1 MKEVRITTEDFFI
14 GNFGCSEATDEL
26 VNIFAKIEIDKKG
39 ISVRDKEATTG
50 TDEDTNTPNHKFRKC
65 YVDWVDVD
73 KVNFIEHGYRKVLEN
88 TNDMIWKMD
97 LDHKWE
103 SDLQYTK
110 YVGKGH
116 HYNWHKDHYDED
128 IYPGHSG
135 NDRKLTMVYCLSNKK
150 DYTGGEFQIKTGKGT
165 TYTRKFDYGD
175 FIVFPSKTLHRV
187 KPLKSGTR
195 ITLVGWYC

>member
-26 VNIFAKIEIDKKG
+26 LNSIKKNET
-39 ISVRDKEATTG
+39 IVEATTG
-50 TDEDTNTPNHKFRKC
+50 TDGTPNHKFREC
-65 YVDWVDVD
+65 YVSWIDV
-73 KVNFIEHGYRKVLEN
+73 KNVNFIEQGCQKVVN
-88 TNDMIWKMD
+88 SVNDMIWKID
-97 LDHKWE
+97 LDHRWE
-103 SDLQYTK
+103 CDLQYTK

-116 HYNWHKDHYDED
+116 HYNWHKDHYSEEE
-128 IYPGHSG
+128 YPGHSG
-135 NDRKLTMVYCLSNKK
+135 NDRKLSIVYCLSNKR

-175 FIVFPSKTLHRV
+175 FIVFPAKTLHRV

-195 ITLVGWYC
+195 TTLVGWYC